1 MPSSTNITLTSATSG
16 LSPKRGKFHLICAI
30 GVCALLLLSPAAAQ
44 QGSTAN
50 DPGSVENA
58 TFTSGIENGTPID
71 FRQEFDANTAVIYF
85 YTEVVGLPG
94 QTVTHRWKREG
105 KVVREVAFPV
115 KGTRQAIWS
124 KSQMQPEWTGDWTVE
139 VVNER
144 GEVIGEQSFSYT
156 PPL

>member
-1 MPSSTNITLTSATSG
+1 MPSSTNKTLTPATSG
-16 LSPKRGKFHLICAI
+16 PAPKREKFRLACAI

-44 QGSTAN
+44 QGTATN

-58 TFTSGIENGTPID
+58 TFTSGIDNGAPVD
-71 FRQEFDANTAVIYF
+71 FRQEFDANTTVIYF

-115 KGTRQAIWS
+115 KSARQAIWS
-124 KSQMQPEWTGDWTVE
+124 TSQMQPEWTGNWTVE

-144 GEVIGEQSFSYT
+144 GEVIGEQSFSYS

>member
-1 MPSSTNITLTSATSG
+1 MSSSVNTALDLSMSG
-16 LSPKRGKFHLICAI
+16 LAPKRGRFSLACAI

-44 QGSTAN
+44 QGTATN

-58 TFTSGIENGTPID
+58 TFTSGIDNGAPVD
-71 FRQEFDANTAVIYF
+71 FRQEFDANTRVIYF

-115 KGTRQAIWS
+115 KSARQAIWS
-124 KSQMQPEWTGDWTVE
+124 KSQMKPEWTGDWTVE